1 MSSKVYDKHIYFER
15 NVCMTLSDDFK
26 KIAQLP
32 RAVIG
37 DMLRAEAN
45 IIAAAQRKTA
55 EAMKVRDTGEMIRS
69 ITVGPHYY
77 GKGKHGILIEFKG
90 GRTRSGIYTPN
101 TEIAFW
107 NEYGVMRGGFNL
119 HRYRPFV
126 RTANEQ
132 KAGEAERAAYDIY
145 DKYLREHDL

>member
-1 MSSKVYDKHIYFER
+1 MSKVYDKHIYFQR
-15 NVCMTLSDDFK
+15 NMAMTLSEDLK
-26 KIAQLP
+26 KIAMLP
-32 RAVIG
+32 RTVIG

-45 IIAAAQRKTA
+45 IIASAQRKSA
-55 EAMKVRDTGEMIRS
+55 ETMKVRDTGEMIRS

-77 GKGKHGILIEFKG
+77 GKGKHGILIEFQG
-90 GRTRSGIYTPN
+90 GRTRAGTYTPN
-101 TEIAFW
+101 SEIAFL
-107 NEYGVMRGGFNL
+107 NEYGTMRGGHNL

-132 KAGEAERAAYDIY
+132 KAGEAEQAAYDIY